1 MKLRKKI
8 RVEDLIKNFPTVE
21 EKTKVETNF
30 TLVTDGNGKCSLVEV
45 KSNLN

>member
-1 MKLRKKI
+1 MKLMEKI
-8 RVEDLIKNFPTVE
+8 RVEDLIKNFPIIE
-21 EKTKVETNF
+21 ENPKVETNF

>member
-21 EKTKVETNF
+21 ENPKVETNF
-30 TLVTDGNGKCSLVEV
+30 KLVTDKNGKCLLVEV